1 MYQQQAPQPHDER
14 EWQGANPEY
23 NEGYRSAPP
32 YNDPVVDPGRTQ
44 AQTQMPSGVS
54 FGQAPIQ
61 ARTWFGQTS
70 QSPAGMRLAL
80 AIVSVVMLVPLTGI
94 ALGALG
100 PFAGLIALGIIC
112 AAILG
117 INYTFNSRI

>member
-23 NEGYRSAPP
+23 NEGYRSTPP
-32 YNDPVVDPGRTQ
+32 YNDPGVDSGRPQ
-44 AQTQMPSGVS
+44 PQMPSGVS
-54 FGQAPIQ
+54 FGQAPMQ
-61 ARTWFGQTS
+61 SRTWFGQTS

-80 AIVSVVMLVPLTGI
+80 AIVSVVMLVPLAGI
-94 ALGALG
+94 TLGTLG

-112 AAILG
+112 VAILG
-117 INYTFNSRI
+117 INFTFNSRI